1 MAEKALK
8 KAPGVIK
15 NARVRGRQGLSDVFV
30 EDGRFAAIVPS
41 ESQETPEDAY
51 DAQGRMLMP
60 PFVEPHIH
68 LDCVMTAGIPHFN
81 MSGTLFEGITTW
93 DEYKTTQPLVV
104 SEIYD
109 RAKAALRMMAEYGVQ
124 FVRTH
129 VDVTETSFKGVEAL
143 QLLKEDMKD
152 LIEIQTVAFPQNGI
166 CSFRGGKEL
175 MTRAMEAGM
184 DCVGGIPHYEFSR
197 ELGVESLQFVFD
209 LAEHYDRMIDV
220 HCDEID
226 DGVTRYLE
234 VMAAEAWKREVGSR
248 TVAAHTCA
256 TGSYNDAY
264 FTKLLRALKESG
276 IRFNSCPTASTS
288 LDGRF
293 DTYPKRRGITRIR
306 ELSQAGLN
314 VALGQDSIYD
324 PWYQPGVGNLLRVLE
339 MGMHVEHMTGYQD
352 LSHCLDFISSNGAR
366 NLCIEDHYGIEVG
379 KPASFL
385 VLDGADDFQVF
396 RFQSPV
402 LLSVHNGNLVSAKEP
417 VKAEVAF

>member
-1 MAEKALK
+1 
-8 KAPGVIK
+8 
-15 NARVRGRQGLSDVFV
+15 
-30 EDGRFAAIVPS
+30 
-41 ESQETPEDAY
+41 
-51 DAQGRMLMP
+51 
-60 PFVEPHIH
+60 
-68 LDCVMTAGIPHFN
+68 
-81 MSGTLFEGITTW
+81 
-93 DEYKTTQPLVV
+93 
-104 SEIYD
+104 
-109 RAKAALRMMAEYGVQ
+109 
-124 FVRTH
+124 
-129 VDVTETSFKGVEAL
+129 
-143 QLLKEDMKD
+143 MKD

-209 LAEHYDRMIDV
+209 LAERYDRMIDV

-234 VMAAEAWKREVGSR
+234 VMAAEAWKREMGSR
-248 TVAAHTCA
+248 TVAAHACA

-324 PWYQPGVGNLLRVLE
+324 PWYQPGWGIFTGPRDGNAR
-339 MGMHVEHMTGYQD
+339 GAHD
-352 LSHCLDFISSNGAR
+352 RLSGPESLSGLYLDERSQ
-366 NLCIEDHYGIEVG
+366 E
-379 KPASFL
+379 
-385 VLDGADDFQVF
+385 
-396 RFQSPV
+396 
-402 LLSVHNGNLVSAKEP
+402 SVHRGSLRNRRGQAGELPRSGRCG
-417 VKAEVAF
+417 